1 MTDTTDDET
10 AADGDSI
17 ETIDKRETHHD
28 QGVSFEVTMQHGSS
42 SDRTRVKAKLK
53 SETLEDFADE
63 KGEFLD
69 EVRDGAAQALD
80 DHEDVFH
87 DDA

>member
-1 MTDTTDDET
+1 MTDRNDLE
-10 AADGDSI
+10 
-17 ETIDKRETHHD
+17 IDTRETHHD
-28 QGVSFEVTMQHGSS
+28 EGVSFEVTMQHGSS

-69 EVRDGAAQALD
+69 EVREGAEQAVD
-80 DHEDVFH
+80 DHEAVFG
-87 DDA
+87 DSE